1 VNSTGLKKAAFPK
14 AWAFFYLFFFVKDLK
29 FAATFACEQLV
40 LLRHE
45 GKSWRVLSTPVFGN
59 QNLPEQNNQIV

>member
-14 AWAFFYLFFFVKDLK
+14 AWAFVKDLK